1 MILTL
6 MKLYFWDVR
15 DARDVKQERT
25 GQKLNNVSILIKNYQ
40 PLEKFELLTSYNP
53 VKNTAKCHI
62 LPTYNYLKML
72 DFAI

>member
-25 GQKLNNVSILIKNYQ
+25 GQKLNNVSILIKNY
-40 PLEKFELLTSYNP
+40 
-53 VKNTAKCHI
+53 
-62 LPTYNYLKML
+62 
-72 DFAI
+72 